1 VRKQRRRGAE
11 EAPSDAAA
19 AVMVLD
25 LQARRARHLKNLRKE
40 IRKLEELEQKILLSQ
55 LAPAPTSP
63 HQEEVES
70 LSHICHPVS
79 NDRMVSA
86 SLVPPSSPARKLT
99 FVKKTTRVAVRDPDG
114 LWTAASPDKTDHGVE
129 SIRNTASSSGGP
141 PVIDAVLHTG
151 GDSSDVTS
159 FTSVTRS
166 SVASSFA
173 VESSVSNNRSGDS
186 SRRLSQRRAERRQG
200 AASSSLQTET
210 VQVGLDG
217 IFVQADTGQVP
228 VPDMPFFN
236 LENTIVVGYRCSTT
250 GKPTRLFRTKRASLD
265 SV

>member
-1 VRKQRRRGAE
+1 M
-11 EAPSDAAA
+11 DTAAA
-19 AVMVLD
+19 AMVLD

-55 LAPAPTSP
+55 LAPAPSSP
-63 HQEEVES
+63 AQEEIES
-70 LSHICHPVS
+70 LSHINHPVS
-79 NDRMVSA
+79 DERVSA

-99 FVKKTTRVAVRDPDG
+99 FVKKTARVAARDPDG

-129 SIRNTASSSGGP
+129 SIRNTASSSGGGP

-186 SRRLSQRRAERRQG
+186 SRRLSHRRPERRQG
-200 AASSSLQTET
+200 ATSRSLQTET
-210 VQVGLDG
+210 VQVSLDG
-217 IFVQADTGQVP
+217 IFVQADTGWA
-228 VPDMPFFN
+228 PDIPFVN
-236 LENTIVVGYRCSTT
+236 LEKNNCCR
-250 GKPTRLFRTKRASLD
+250 RLPMMIQFEN
-265 SV
+265 

>member
-1 VRKQRRRGAE
+1 MRKQRRRGAE

-70 LSHICHPVS
+70 LSHISHPVS
-79 NDRMVSA
+79 NDDRVAA

-99 FVKKTTRVAVRDPDG
+99 FVKKTTRVAARDPDG

-141 PVIDAVLHTG
+141 PVLHTG

-186 SRRLSQRRAERRQG
+186 SRQAEQRRAERRQG
-200 AASSSLQTET
+200 AASRSLQTET
-210 VQVGLDG
+210 VQVSLDQCSGSG
-217 IFVQADTGQVP
+217 IRYLFDPWIRDTGWVESQH
-228 VPDMPFFN
+228 PDPGSGMNNQDHIFLELRYHFFVF
-236 LENTIVVGYRCSTT
+236 LG
-250 GKPTRLFRTKRASLD
+250 
-265 SV
+265 